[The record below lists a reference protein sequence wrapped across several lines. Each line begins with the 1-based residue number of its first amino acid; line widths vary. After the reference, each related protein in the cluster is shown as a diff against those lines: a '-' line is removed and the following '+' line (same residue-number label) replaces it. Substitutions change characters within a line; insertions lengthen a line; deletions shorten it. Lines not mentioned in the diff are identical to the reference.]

1 MVALVLAGAGLV
13 IHGCGSSPG
22 QAPVQRLSIAT
33 GGTGG
38 VYYPYGGAI
47 ASIISTHLPGV
58 QATAEVTA
66 ASVDNLKLIRD
77 RQADIAFSL
86 ADTLAEAV
94 KGQGPFAQGGPV
106 QARALAV
113 LYENYT
119 HLVVRGDG
127 PVTRVADLKGRV
139 VSVGAAGSGT
149 ELIANRV
156 LAAAGLDPATD
167 IVRQNLGF
175 SQSTDQFR
183 DGKLDAFFIS
193 GGVPTAA
200 ILDLASSASMPWRLL
215 ANDETLPALQRHGA
229 GLYSRIVI
237 PHGVYPGLAADVP
250 VVGVANILVVH
261 AQMSDQ
267 LAYDITRLLFERQ
280 SQLAVV
286 HPEAAK
292 LSLATAAAAAPTAFH
307 PGAQRYY
314 REKGA
319 WKD

>member
-1 MVALVLAGAGLV
+1 MHAVVLVGAGLL
-13 IHGCGSSPG
+13 IHGCGTSPG
-22 QAPVQRLSIAT
+22 QGRVQRLSIAT

-47 ASIISTHLPGV
+47 ASVISANLPGV
-58 QATAEVTA
+58 EATAEVTA
-66 ASVDNLKLIRD
+66 ASVDNLKLLRD
-77 RQADIAFSL
+77 GNADVAFSL

-94 KGQGPFAQGGPV
+94 KGQGAFAQGGPV
-106 QARALAV
+106 PVRALAV

-127 PVTRVADLKGRV
+127 PVARVADLRGKV

-167 IVRQNLGF
+167 IVRQSLGF
-175 SQSTDQFR
+175 SQSADQFR

-193 GGVPTAA
+193 GGVPTSAV
-200 ILDLASSASMPWRLL
+200 LDLASGATMPWRLVPH
-215 ANDETLPALQRHGA
+215 DEILPALQRHGA

-237 PHGVYPGLAADVP
+237 PAGAYPGVPADVP
-250 VVGVANILVVH
+250 VVGVANLLVVH
-261 AQMSDQ
+261 DRMPDQ
-267 LAYDITRLLFERQ
+267 LAYDITRLLFEKQ
-280 SQLAVV
+280 AQLAVV

-292 LSLATAAAAAPTAFH
+292 LSLARAAAAAPAPFH

-314 REKGA
+314 REHGV
-319 WKD
+319 WKN